1 MTLRIGILGAA
12 RVATYAMIAAA
23 RDVDGVEV
31 VAVAARDPER
41 AKTYAAAHGIPK
53 TYANYQSLIEAE
65 DVDAVY
71 NALPPNLHAKWS
83 IAAVDADKP
92 VLCEKPFAL
101 GVADVEAMLA
111 AEMRT
116 GRLIMEAQHTYHHP
130 RHARIREIVQ
140 TGLLG
145 KVRHISAQ
153 FDVPVPKTPEEIRW
167 DGAVGG
173 GALWD
178 LGVYP
183 AFWLRAIMGEE
194 PQAVSAAH
202 LLNEKGA
209 DIWTDAAFTFASGGT
224 GSISCSMERVF
235 AAWLKVEGDG
245 GTLFVDNFL
254 SPPKQQTLTFDID
267 GQITEER
274 FTGRPTYP
282 FQLEAFRD
290 AVLRGES
297 VHTRGADS
305 LATIQL
311 LQDIH
316 ALAEKGLAHAH
327 RR

>member
-12 RVATYAMIAAA
+12 RVATYAMIAVA

-31 VAVAARDPER
+31 IAVAARDPER
-41 AKTYAAAHGIPK
+41 AKAYAVEHGISKMYPD
-53 TYANYQSLIEAE
+53 YQSLIEAD

-83 IAAVDADKP
+83 IAAVDAGKP

-101 GVADVEAMLA
+101 SVTDVEAMLA
-111 AEMRT
+111 AETRT
-116 GRLIMEAQHTYHHP
+116 GKLIMEAQHTYYHP
-130 RHARIREIVQ
+130 RHARIRQIVHSS
-140 TGLLG
+140 LLG
-145 KVRHISAQ
+145 KIRHISAQ
-153 FDVPVPKTPEEIRW
+153 FDVPVPHTPDEIRW

-183 AFWLRAIMGEE
+183 VFWLRATMGEE
-194 PQAVSAAH
+194 PQLVSAAH
-202 LLNEKGA
+202 RLNDKDA

-224 GSISCSMERVF
+224 GSISCSMERAF
-235 AAWLKVEGDG
+235 TARLKVEGDG
-245 GTLFVDNFL
+245 GTLFVDNPL
-254 SPPKQQTLTFDID
+254 SPPKQQMLTLDID

-274 FTGRPTYP
+274 FTGRPTYS

-290 AVLRGES
+290 AVLNDAP

-305 LATIQL
+305 LATVRM
-311 LQDIH
+311 LQDIR
-316 ALAEKGLAHAH
+316 ALADQE
-327 RR
+327 

>member
-31 VAVAARDPER
+31 VAVAARDPAR
-41 AKTYAAAHGIPK
+41 AKAYAEEHGIWKTYAD
-53 TYANYQSLIEAE
+53 YQSLIEAE

-83 IAAVDADKP
+83 IAAVYAGKP

-101 GVADVEAMLA
+101 GVTDVEAMLA

-116 GRLIMEAQHTYHHP
+116 GKLIMEAQHTYYHP

-140 TGLLG
+140 SGLLG
-145 KVRHISAQ
+145 EVRHISAQ
-153 FDVPVPKTPEEIRW
+153 FDVLVPQTPDEIRW

-183 AFWLRAIMGEE
+183 IFWLRATMGEE
-194 PQAVSAAH
+194 PQLVSAAH
-202 LLNEKGA
+202 CLNDNGA
-209 DIWTDAAFTFASGGT
+209 DIWTDAAFTFASGAT
-224 GSISCSMERVF
+224 GSISCSMERAF
-235 AAWLKVEGDG
+235 AAWLKVGGDG
-245 GTLFVDNFL
+245 ATLFVNNPL
-254 SPPKQQTLTFDID
+254 SPPKEQSLTLDI
-267 GQITEER
+267 GGKVTEER
-274 FTGRPTYP
+274 FTVRSTYS

-290 AVLRGES
+290 AVLNGEP
-297 VHTRGADS
+297 VRTRGADS

-316 ALAEKGLAHAH
+316 ALACKE
-327 RR
+327 